1 MNWTRTAVAVVGTGT
16 LWLGGSAAAVA
27 HDAHRGI
34 YGSPGT
40 RGIQETRGD
49 PGGVQV
55 LLNGAFGNRPG
66 ELIDIDV
73 RGLRAGSGVSVTSPV
88 FDSRVPLAPYDNAG
102 DPGATGP
109 DGGEGLHARPA
120 ISSRA
125 RPGTYPLRV
134 HAGGRVVAE
143 EQVEIKAPRRP
154 EFRVGIKD
162 DVLRPGEQLGV
173 SYDDLYPGETGDS
186 FAVASPLLPAPVPL
200 VHDPRGTHWNNPR
213 MFTALVSVP
222 PDAKDGTYKVTLTA
236 PGGRRVDE
244 KPLVVRAARVGDSDY
259 VGRARGPAFF
269 PFDGRPEAARAY
281 GHRVPPGGTVNV
293 LWRDAAPDPGEDD
306 RLTATS
312 PAFERPVPLRRD
324 DSKASDGDDPRYYGP
339 ARVRRGLEP
348 GRYAVTVIS
357 HHGRVKRTGH
367 LQVTGATVGALAAKA
382 VGDDGPDPMMIVA
395 GTGAGLAA
403 LGAGVGAVVLVVRR
417 RGRGRG
423 GPDPGGGCAL
433 RGSW

>member
-27 HDAHRGI
+27 QDGPRG
-34 YGSPGT
+34 
-40 RGIQETRGD
+40 TRGD

-55 LLNGAFGNRPG
+55 LLNGAFDNRPG

-73 RGLRAGSGVSVTSPV
+73 RGLRAASGATVTSPV
-88 FDSRVPLAPYDNAG
+88 FDRQVRLAPYD
-102 DPGATGP
+102 DPGAAGRGDGP
-109 DGGEGLHARPA
+109 GLHARPA
-120 ISSRA
+120 VSARA

-134 HAGGRVVAE
+134 NAGGRVVAE

-154 EFRVGIKD
+154 EFRVGAKD

-200 VHDPRGTHWNNPR
+200 VHDPHGTHWNNPR

-236 PGGRRVDE
+236 AGGRRVDE
-244 KPLVVRAARVGDSDY
+244 KPLVVRAARPGDGDY
-259 VGRARGPAFF
+259 VGRVRGPAFF
-269 PFDGRPEAARAY
+269 SFGGRPESARAY
-281 GHRVPPGGTVNV
+281 GHRVPAGGTVNV

-339 ARVRRGLEP
+339 ARVRVGLEP
-348 GRYAVTVIS
+348 GRYPVTVIS
-357 HHGRVKRTGH
+357 HHGRVKRTGN
-367 LQVTGATVGALAAKA
+367 LQITGAAVRALAAKA
-382 VGDDGPDPMMIVA
+382 VGDDGPDPAVIVA
-395 GTGAGLAA
+395 GTGAGLAVLA
-403 LGAGVGAVVLVVRR
+403 AGTGAVVLLVRR
-417 RGRGRG
+417 RGRTTT
-423 GPDPGGGCAL
+423 AH
-433 RGSW
+433 

>member
-16 LWLGGSAAAVA
+16 LWLGGSAVAVA
-27 HDAHRGI
+27 QDGHRG
-34 YGSPGT
+34 
-40 RGIQETRGD
+40 TRGD

-55 LLNGAFGNRPG
+55 LLNGAFDNRPG

-73 RGLRAGSGVSVTSPV
+73 RGLRAASGATVTSPV
-88 FDSRVPLAPYDNAG
+88 FDRRVRLDPYE
-102 DPGATGP
+102 DPGAAGRGGGP
-109 DGGEGLHARPA
+109 GLHARPA
-120 ISSRA
+120 VSTRA

-143 EQVEIKAPRRP
+143 EQVEIRAARRP
-154 EFRVGIKD
+154 EFRVGAKD

-186 FAVASPLLPAPVPL
+186 FAIASPLLPAAIPL
-200 VHDPRGTHWNNPR
+200 VHDPRGIHWNNPR

-236 PGGRRVDE
+236 GGGRRVGE
-244 KPLVVRAARVGDSDY
+244 KPLVVRAARPGDGDY

-269 PFDGRPEAARAY
+269 SFEGRPETARAY
-281 GHRVPPGGTVNV
+281 GHRVPAGGTVNV

-339 ARVRRGLEP
+339 ARVRVGLEP
-348 GRYAVTVIS
+348 GRYPVTVIS
-357 HHGRVKRTGH
+357 HHGRVKRTGI
-367 LQVTGATVGALAAKA
+367 LQITGRAVGALAAKA
-382 VGDDGPDPMMIVA
+382 VGDDGPDPALIVA
-395 GTGAGLAA
+395 GTGAGLAVLA
-403 LGAGVGAVVLVVRR
+403 AGTGAVVLLVRR
-417 RGRGRG
+417 RGR
-423 GPDPGGGCAL
+423 ATAH
-433 RGSW
+433 